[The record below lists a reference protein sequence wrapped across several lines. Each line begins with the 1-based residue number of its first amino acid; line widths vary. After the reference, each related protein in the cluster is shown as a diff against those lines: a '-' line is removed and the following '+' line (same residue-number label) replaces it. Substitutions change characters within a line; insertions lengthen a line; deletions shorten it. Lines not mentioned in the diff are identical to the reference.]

1 MTIKGQDKK
10 KLLQHNENDT
20 PALMAQASAEELVL
34 CAQKGSHESFV
45 ELVRRYE
52 SRLLIFMR
60 YKTGN
65 INDAEDLVQET
76 FIRAYTNIQK
86 YSSSFKFST
95 WLFTIAS
102 RLAATHYRKS
112 KINAGR
118 QKIFYENNQLSEV
131 VEKEAGSDLLS
142 LAGNLPEN
150 QYQALWLKYVE
161 GMSIKEISQ
170 VMGKSKVNVKVLL
183 YRARLNLSR
192 LLRRS

>member
-1 MTIKGQDKK
+1 M
-10 KLLQHNENDT
+10 LQHDEKDT
-20 PALMAQASAEELVL
+20 PSLMAKASAEELVL
-34 CAQKGSHESFV
+34 CAQKGSQESFV

-112 KINAGR
+112 KLNAGR
-118 QKIFYENNQLSEV
+118 QEIFYENNQLSEV
-131 VEKEAGSDLLS
+131 VEKETNSDLLS
-142 LAGNLPEN
+142 LAVNLPEN

-161 GMSIKEISQ
+161 DMSIKEISQ

-183 YRARLNLSR
+183 YRARVNLSR